1 MAHLTR
7 RSVEECIMAA
17 YNQYLTSTAGDIV
30 CNTTD
35 NGNVTVQC
43 VINGDRFNCG
53 FAGNQMDHN
62 QVDNLRAWCINHPG
76 EGWSFGFRNTDP
88 THPNNVNITLI
99 NRTLLMFN
107 FHVYLY

>member
-7 RSVEECIMAA
+7 KSVEECIMAA
-17 YNQYLTSTAGDIV
+17 HAQYLTSTAGNII

-35 NGNVTVQC
+35 NGNINVQC

-53 FAGNQMDHN
+53 FAGNQMN
-62 QVDNLRAWCINHPG
+62 QNEIYNLRHWCTTHPG
-76 EGWSFGFRNTDP
+76 GGWSFGFRGQGPGHNDS
-88 THPNNVNITLI
+88 VNITLI
-99 NRTLLMFN
+99 NQTPLMFN